1 MKDSFEGRGG
11 DFIVSELNLLM
22 PKLLRLKSALDEF
35 LDDSKNRYEGIESL
49 RELYFDVSFFL
60 EVYEELDD
68 NYVIKVHFSEKYTE
82 VTLFCID
89 PSKRLQQKLS
99 MARSSVLFSAT
110 LLPFHYYR
118 SLSCTVE
125 KPFSIYA
132 KSLFDPKNRLIV
144 AGTGVTSVYKKRTD
158 QMYEDYAA
166 YIRKIVSVKKGNYMV
181 FVPSYA
187 IMSEI
192 SGRLSSLECD
202 VLCQT
207 QDMGEADRDLFLTE
221 FKKEREK
228 SLVAFCIAGGIFGE
242 GIDLTGDL
250 LIGVIIAGLPLPQVS
265 FEQKIL
271 SDYFDR
277 KYGEGFNYAYLYP
290 AVNKVLQSAGRL
302 IRTETD
308 RGIIVL
314 LDDRYTRPDVRALFP
329 KEWDE
334 ITPVTIDTVE
344 DVIKRFW

>member
-1 MKDSFEGRGG
+1 
-11 DFIVSELNLLM
+11 
-22 PKLLRLKSALDEF
+22 
-35 LDDSKNRYEGIESL
+35 
-49 RELYFDVSFFL
+49 
-60 EVYEELDD
+60 
-68 NYVIKVHFSEKYTE
+68 
-82 VTLFCID
+82 
-89 PSKRLQQKLS
+89 
-99 MARSSVLFSAT
+99 
-110 LLPFHYYR
+110 
-118 SLSCTVE
+118 
-125 KPFSIYA
+125 
-132 KSLFDPKNRLIV
+132 
-144 AGTGVTSVYKKRTD
+144 
-158 QMYEDYAA
+158 
-166 YIRKIVSVKKGNYMV
+166 
-181 FVPSYA
+181 
-187 IMSEI
+187 MSEI

-250 LIGVIIAGLPLPQVS
+250 LSGVIIAGLPLPQVS